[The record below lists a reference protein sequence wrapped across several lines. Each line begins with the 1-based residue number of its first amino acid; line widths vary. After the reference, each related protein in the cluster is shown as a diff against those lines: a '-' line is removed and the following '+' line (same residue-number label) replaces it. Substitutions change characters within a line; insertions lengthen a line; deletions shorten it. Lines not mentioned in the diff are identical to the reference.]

1 MKRLLD
7 VALAATGLIVLS
19 PVIAVVGIL
28 VFLQDRHSPFYV
40 AARAAR
46 CGGTF
51 RMMKFRSMVV
61 RADAT
66 GVDSTAGDDPRIT
79 RLGRFIRRFK
89 LDELPQL
96 LNVLRGD
103 MSFVGPRPNV
113 LRETA
118 LYTPEEARLLSVR
131 PGITDIASIVFADEA
146 EILRGSTD
154 PDLLYNQV
162 IRPWKSRLGLLYVDR
177 SGGIPLD
184 LRIIALTAAAIID
197 RPGALRRV
205 ASLVA
210 ELGGGDELAAVAA
223 RTGRLHPAPPPG
235 AGSVVQSR
243 ELAPAV

>member
-7 VALAATGLIVLS
+7 IAATAIGLILLS
-19 PVIAVVGIL
+19 PVIIGVGIL
-28 VFLQDRHSPFYV
+28 VFLQDRHSPLYV

-46 CGGTF
+46 GGGTF

-79 RLGRFIRRFK
+79 RLGRLIRRFK

-96 LNVLRGD
+96 FNVLRGD
-103 MSFVGPRPNV
+103 MSLVGPRPNV

-118 LYTPEEARLLSVR
+118 LYTPDEARLLSVR

-146 EILRGSTD
+146 EILRGSSD

-162 IRPWKSRLGLLYVDR
+162 IRPWKSRLGLLYVER
-177 SGGIPLD
+177 SGGVLLD
-184 LRIIALTAAAIID
+184 LKIIALTIAAILD
-197 RPGALRRV
+197 RSAALRRAAQIV
-205 ASLVA
+205 S
-210 ELGGGDELAAVAA
+210 ELGGGEELAAVAA
-223 RTGRLHPAPPPG
+223 RTGRLRPAPPPG
-235 AGSVVQSR
+235 AGAVVQSR
-243 ELAPAV
+243 ELAHAV